1 MGASAPFP
9 FTERNIMNNQLS
21 ITDEI
26 LKIQSDFKKLKLAA
40 RNYSQLEDARIS
52 YENRVHID
60 CLRTYDDMTS
70 KKDERFLHA
79 LHGAT
84 PDDDFAEM
92 KKVSAFTTL
101 VNAEKRQEKFLIGL
115 MQKAFTG
122 EHMQA
127 FLGTAGIGDKTIAR
141 ICGEIG
147 HPVLAFP
154 HHWEETPDGDEDRVL
169 VEDEPFI
176 RNVGKLWAYCG
187 VGDASL
193 KRRKGMDQGDAFK
206 LGNPIVKS
214 IAYLQAAN
222 CMKMIGGVTKNGVEK
237 PRSPY
242 RDLYE
247 QSKEYYTENRED
259 WTPGHCNNAALR
271 KVSKTILR
279 DLWVAARD
287 DLVDAG
293 IIEFAGEAT
302 HPSKAAKVA
311 A

>member
-1 MGASAPFP
+1 
-9 FTERNIMNNQLS
+9 MNNQLS

-154 HHWEETPDGDEDRVL
+154 HHWEETPDGDEERVL

-176 RNVGKLWAYCG
+176 RNVGKLWA
-187 VGDASL
+187 
-193 KRRKGMDQGDAFK
+193 AFD
-206 LGNPIVKS
+206 G
-214 IAYLQAAN
+214 
-222 CMKMIGGVTKNGVEK
+222 
-237 PRSPY
+237 
-242 RDLYE
+242 
-247 QSKEYYTENRED
+247 
-259 WTPGHCNNAALR
+259 
-271 KVSKTILR
+271 
-279 DLWVAARD
+279 
-287 DLVDAG
+287 
-293 IIEFAGEAT
+293 
-302 HPSKAAKVA
+302 
-311 A
+311 

>member
-1 MGASAPFP
+1 
-9 FTERNIMNNQLS
+9 
-21 ITDEI
+21 
-26 LKIQSDFKKLKLAA
+26 
-40 RNYSQLEDARIS
+40 
-52 YENRVHID
+52 
-60 CLRTYDDMTS
+60 
-70 KKDERFLHA
+70 
-79 LHGAT
+79 
-84 PDDDFAEM
+84 
-92 KKVSAFTTL
+92 
-101 VNAEKRQEKFLIGL
+101 
-115 MQKAFTG
+115 
-122 EHMQA
+122 MQA
-127 FLGTAGIGDKTIAR
+127 FLDTAGIGDKTIAR

-147 HPVLAFP
+147 HPVFAFP

-169 VEDEPFI
+169 VEDEAFI

-187 VGDASL
+187 VGDASI
-193 KRRKGMDQGDAFK
+193 KRRKGMPQDDAFK

-247 QSKEYYTENRED
+247 QSKEFYTENRED

-302 HPSKAAKVA
+302 HPSKATKVA